1 MKWTLDRNLVL
12 LVSIAALHS
21 ACGNG
26 PDVDIGHTAAQLSDF
41 AAKWD
46 GYAEAKTFDPG
57 GSDRVRLVLDPSGA
71 GTLEV
76 GDGAALPTPT
86 TAEGGYLLEDKGL
99 DGIGAVDELVREGF
113 KFPVHE
119 ARVESGRI
127 RLGID
132 PHEILGAWCSLTPPF
147 VNSVVASGYS
157 CGTAASGTNTDDQGN
172 TVCIYSTG
180 GGPGQAQSDVVV
192 DCGIMYT
199 CMAYDQPCTCTAS
212 ACGPHVVPA
221 GASLDRYDAMVDA
234 AISQDGQTLTGTLAI
249 KSSSGDTSR
258 ITVRMQKSP

>member
-12 LVSIAALHS
+12 LVSIAAFHS

-26 PDVDIGHTAAQLSDF
+26 RDVDIGHTAAQLSDF
-41 AAKWD
+41 AATWD

-57 GSDRVRLVLDPSGA
+57 GSDRVRLVLDPSGV

-99 DGIGAVDELVREGF
+99 DGIGGVDELVREGF

-132 PHEILGAWCSLTPPF
+132 PHEIFGAWCSLTPPF
-147 VNSVVASGYS
+147 VNSGAASGYS
-157 CGTAASGTNTDDQGN
+157 CGPAVSGTNTDDQGN

-180 GGPGQAQSDVVV
+180 GGPEQAQSEVVV

-199 CMAYDQPCTCTAS
+199 CMAYNPCTCTAS
-212 ACGPHVVPA
+212 ACGPRVVPA
-221 GASLDRYDAMVDA
+221 GTLLDRYDAMVDA